1 MGAARPF
8 IQAQLDRLAKTRN
21 GLDPERYLYES
32 RKRAEDGRS
41 KPISRQQ
48 AWHALRLA
56 MKRAGVDPEH
66 FGTHSLRKTSAA
78 KMMELTKRID
88 VVRDWLGHRSSA
100 TTDRYLKSDN
110 RERLAYA
117 QAMGEQLFKQMA

>member
-1 MGAARPF
+1 
-8 IQAQLDRLAKTRN
+8 
-21 GLDPERYLYES
+21 
-32 RKRAEDGRS
+32 
-41 KPISRQQ
+41 
-48 AWHALRLA
+48 
-56 MKRAGVDPEH
+56 MKRAGIAPEH

-117 QAMGEQLFKQMA
+117 QTMGEQLFQQVA

>member
-1 MGAARPF
+1 MGAAQPF

-32 RKRAEDGRS
+32 RKRADDGSS

-48 AWHALRLA
+48 AWHALQLA
-56 MKRAGVDPEH
+56 MKCAGMAAKY

-78 KMMELTKRID
+78 N
-88 VVRDWLGHRSSA
+88 
-100 TTDRYLKSDN
+100 RYSL
-110 RERLAYA
+110 LL
-117 QAMGEQLFKQMA
+117 QW

>member
-1 MGAARPF
+1 MGAAQPF

-32 RKRAEDGRS
+32 RKRADDGSS

-48 AWHALRLA
+48 AWHALQLA
-56 MKRAGVDPEH
+56 MKCAGIAAKY

-78 KMMELTKRID
+78 NRYSLSCRHLPRNTACSNILNDTLGFWRPIGTKVLR
-88 VVRDWLGHRSSA
+88 RSSW
-100 TTDRYLKSDN
+100 L
-110 RERLAYA
+110 
-117 QAMGEQLFKQMA
+117 